1 MAFLSI
7 AGLYAFDNT
16 IFDTLE
22 LPDGVDRNSLVF
34 NLLAELA
41 ELEVIYP
48 NSDFMKKAVEMWS
61 KSNFN
66 AWQKIYNTTILEYNP
81 IENYD
86 RKEDF
91 EDSGH
96 AISRVAAF
104 NESEL
109 TPAGDGDTTTRRTGR
124 IHGNIGVTTTQQMI
138 EEERR
143 IVTYTFTD
151 FFINEFK
158 KRFCIMV
165 Y

>member
-16 IFDTLE
+16 IFDNLE
-22 LPDGVDRNSLVF
+22 LPEGVEKNVLIF
-34 NLLAELA
+34 NLLSELA
-41 ELEVIYP
+41 EFEVVYP
-48 NSDFMKKAVEMWS
+48 NSDFMKTAIEMWS
-61 KSNFN
+61 KANIK
-66 AWQKIYNTTILEYNP
+66 AWNKIYNTTMLDYNP

-86 RKEDF
+86 RKEEF

-96 AISRVAAF
+96 AVSRVAAF

-109 TPAGDGDTTTRRTGR
+109 TPAGDGDTVTKRNAHM
-124 IHGNIGVTTTQQMI
+124 HGNIGVTTTQKLLD
-138 EEERR
+138 EERR
-143 IVTYTFTD
+143 VATFTFID
-151 FFINEFK
+151 FLVNEFK